1 MARCSECGFDW
12 NTEPPHL
19 VEQLR
24 VFPDR
29 YRTPL
34 TRFLA
39 GEDPEHLVR
48 TRPAPGVWSALEYAA
63 HTRDAL
69 GFYTVRVERVLTEH
83 PPRLTPFDFAAAS
96 DEDRYN
102 DLEVTRVVDELSTAA
117 GRLAARLEPLD
128 TEEWQKTAVGS
139 SGDETTIVALVR
151 RAVHEGHHHL
161 LDIGRVLRRVRGRDA

>member
-1 MARCSECGFDW
+1 MARCSECGYDW
-12 NTEPPHL
+12 DTEPPRL

-39 GEDPEHLVR
+39 GEDPERLVR

-69 GFYTVRVERVLTEH
+69 GFYAARVERVLAEH
-83 PPRLTPFDFAAAS
+83 HPRLTPFDFDAAS
-96 DEDRYN
+96 DERRYN
-102 DLEVTRVVDELSTAA
+102 ELEVTHVVDELGTAA
-117 GRLAARLEPLD
+117 DRLAARLEPLD
-128 TEEWQKTAVGS
+128 AGEWQRTAVGS
-139 SGDETTIVALVR
+139 GGDETTIVVLVR